1 MSPMSPTIASA
12 PHSPAAAAQR
22 TAAQSRARP
31 LLGQTARPRSAVT
44 EAQIARAIARGRR
57 LQGEAMRTILG
68 AALRRVLHP
77 FAGRQVR
84 REGAYGNRAQAC

>member
-1 MSPMSPTIASA
+1 MSPMSPSITSA
-12 PHSPAAAAQR
+12 PQFPAAVQP
-22 TAAQSRARP
+22 TAGRI
-31 LLGQTARPRSAVT
+31 ARPRSAVT

-57 LQGEAMRTILG
+57 LQGEAMRAIFG

-77 FAGRQVR
+77 IAGQQSR

>member
-1 MSPMSPTIASA
+1 MSPMSPTTASA
-12 PHSPAAAAQR
+12 PHSPAATAQR
-22 TAAQSRARP
+22 TAAQP

-57 LQGEAMRTILG
+57 LQGEAMRAIFG

-77 FAGRQVR
+77 FDAPQSR
-84 REGAYGNRAQAC
+84 RAAPCGDRPQPC